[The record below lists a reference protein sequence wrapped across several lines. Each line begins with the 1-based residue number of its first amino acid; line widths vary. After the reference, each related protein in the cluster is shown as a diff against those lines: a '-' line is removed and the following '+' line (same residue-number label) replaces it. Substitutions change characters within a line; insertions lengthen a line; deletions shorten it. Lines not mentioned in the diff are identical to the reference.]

1 MSLRAGAG
9 RLQDEVVARWADL
22 LVDYCLKVEQGETIA
37 LSSEIL
43 ARPLVEACYRAVV
56 LRGAHPLLRLE
67 FPGLHEFF
75 LQQATEDQLTQI
87 PSPALFEAQA
97 VNARSSDCRRE

>member
-1 MSLRAGAG
+1 MG

-43 ARPLVEACYRAVV
+43 ARPLVEACYKAIV
-56 LRGAHPLLRLE
+56 LRGAHPLVRLE
-67 FPGLHEFF
+67 LPGLHEFF
-75 LQQATEDQLTQI
+75 LQEATEAQLTHVPRAGFI
-87 PSPALFEAQA
+87 RGAGGECA
-97 VNARSSDCRRE
+97 NSDRRRE